1 MSLLRSNNS
10 PISWVIF
17 LSSDW
22 KVLDSEFSCERVTRS
37 LCPKHILWHP
47 PVQTLPTGMEE
58 AHCDRTEF
66 LSNYMTNVDDIILIP
81 GSLGRIRSRYP
92 NNPKCESKRK
102 HCSSRDKNLLVP
114 FFLWKLLGF
123 FLHLYAC
130 RLGPSDKPVSVIC
143 NHFSFYRWR

>member
-1 MSLLRSNNS
+1 
-10 PISWVIF
+10 
-17 LSSDW
+17 
-22 KVLDSEFSCERVTRS
+22 
-37 LCPKHILWHP
+37 
-47 PVQTLPTGMEE
+47 MEE

-102 HCSSRDKNLLVP
+102 HYSSTDKNLLVP

-123 FLHLYAC
+123 LLHLNAC

-143 NHFSFYRWR
+143 NHSLLCDAPSFSFYR